1 MTLVTTEE
9 HWVEGKW
16 QMRWV
21 SHENTRK
28 DLFLRMGT
36 TKLVAAKLIISLVKS
51 ALKSALKSFFN
62 LNQTDRVTD
71 QKLVKDL

>member
-28 DLFLRMGT
+28 GLFLHMGT
-36 TKLVAAKLIISLVKS
+36 TKLVAVKLIISLVKS
-51 ALKSALKSFFN
+51 VLKSFFN

>member
-1 MTLVTTEE
+1 
-9 HWVEGKW
+9 
-16 QMRWV
+16 
-21 SHENTRK
+21 
-28 DLFLRMGT
+28 MGT